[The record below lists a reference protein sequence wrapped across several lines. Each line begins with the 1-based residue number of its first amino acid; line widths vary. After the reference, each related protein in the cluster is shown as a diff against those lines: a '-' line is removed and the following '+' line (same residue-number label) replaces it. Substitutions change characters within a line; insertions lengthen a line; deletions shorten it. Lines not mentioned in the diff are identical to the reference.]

1 LNADRA
7 PQLKAAVMRLYD
19 SMIVDKPKLT
29 SAICAFLGS
38 ILLVVAVYLF
48 TNRIIFLAHATSSSA
63 SIVAVSQEYVA
74 KGRGSVLA
82 YVPTVRVQGS
92 DGRTLDIKVDTFN
105 ESPVYAIGQQM
116 AVSCNLTRGCV
127 EDTFFAK
134 WGSGLIDLLISLVF
148 FSPLLAW
155 KSGLW
160 QSNDKITGLHVQRD
174 A

>member
-1 LNADRA
+1 
-7 PQLKAAVMRLYD
+7 MW
-19 SMIVDKPKLT
+19 
-29 SAICAFLGS
+29 
-38 ILLVVAVYLF
+38 
-48 TNRIIFLAHATSSSA
+48 
-63 SIVAVSQEYVA
+63 
-74 KGRGSVLA
+74 
-82 YVPTVRVQGS
+82 PTVRVQGS

-134 WGSGLIDLLISLVF
+134 WGAGLIDLLISLVF

-160 QSNDKITGLHVQRD
+160 RSNDKITGLHLQRD